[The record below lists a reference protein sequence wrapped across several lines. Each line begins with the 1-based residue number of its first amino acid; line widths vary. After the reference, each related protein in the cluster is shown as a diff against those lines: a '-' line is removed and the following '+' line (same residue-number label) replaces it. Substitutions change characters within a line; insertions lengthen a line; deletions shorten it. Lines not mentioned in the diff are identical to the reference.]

1 MPDKTLDVLSSSI
14 IETLSSAIDSFGCA
28 SLVVCGGESP
38 YKYVKAFGV
47 DFVAHASS
55 MGATAEKVANAA
67 ELKEAFKRAKA
78 SEKTY
83 VIVMDVDPYEG
94 WTTEGHT
101 WWEVGT
107 PHVSNNEK
115 IDKAHKEWES
125 SRKRQRRGV

>member
-1 MPDKTLDVLSSSI
+1 M
-14 IETLSSAIDSFGCA
+14 
-28 SLVVCGGESP
+28 
-38 YKYVKAFGV
+38 

-67 ELKEAFKRAKA
+67 ELTEAFKRAKA

-94 WTTEGHT
+94 WTTQGHA

-107 PHVSNNEK
+107 PHVTTNPKVNEAH
-115 IDKAHKEWES
+115 IDWES
-125 SRKRQRRGV
+125 SRVKQRRGV